1 MTMESIFRGIFI
13 ILIGGYLFGLGRK
26 IGLLIAKKLFP
37 SLPTNFTPPSWSF
50 FVCLGLLFT
59 LITLFVTLQD
69 TLGLDII
76 QIPEWVPFYEV
87 VRLQEVDISLFS
99 LFISVVLA
107 PMITNLFFAWWYVFL
122 QKRTKINGSCK

>member
-13 ILIGGYLFGLGRK
+13 ILIGSYLFGLGRK

-37 SLPTNFTPPSWSF
+37 SLPTNFTPPSWSSF

-87 VRLQEVDISLFS
+87 VRLQEVDISLLS
-99 LFISVVLA
+99 LFIAVVLA
-107 PMITNLFFAWWYVFL
+107 PMITNLFLAWWYVFL
-122 QKRTKINGSCK
+122 QKRTKINGKN